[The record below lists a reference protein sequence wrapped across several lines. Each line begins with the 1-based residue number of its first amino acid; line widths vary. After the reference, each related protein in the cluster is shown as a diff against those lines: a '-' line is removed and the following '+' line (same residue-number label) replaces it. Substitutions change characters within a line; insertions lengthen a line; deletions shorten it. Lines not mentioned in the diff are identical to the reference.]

1 VILIAIVYWLVNNW
15 RMGNTK
21 HDFKDNGLD
30 KVFGALADPTR
41 RFFIE
46 RLKRSEATVS
56 ELAAP
61 LDMSL
66 PAASKH
72 LKVLETAGLI
82 SKTKTGRVYRCALK
96 PQTLVT
102 AEEWI
107 HDKRTFWNEQLDSLA
122 EFIEQE
128 ARD

>member
-1 VILIAIVYWLVNNW
+1 MA
-15 RMGNTK
+15 NTK
-21 HDFKDNGLD
+21 QKLKDNGLD

-46 RLKRSEATVS
+46 RLKHSEATVS

-66 PAASKH
+66 PAVSKH

-82 SKTKTGRVYRCALK
+82 SKTKIGRVYRCTLK

-107 HDKRTFWNEQLDSLA
+107 HDKQTFWSEQLDSLA
-122 EFIEQE
+122 EYIEQQPGDQE
-128 ARD
+128 LGGNSER

>member
-1 VILIAIVYWLVNNW
+1 MVNA
-15 RMGNTK
+15 K
-21 HDFKDNGLD
+21 QKFKDNALD
-30 KVFGALADPTR
+30 LVFSALADPTR

-66 PAASKH
+66 PAVSKH
-72 LKVLETAGLI
+72 LKVLEAAGLI
-82 SKTKTGRVYRCALK
+82 SKTKTGRVYRCMLQ
-96 PQTLVT
+96 PQTLVA

-107 HDKRTFWNEQLDSLA
+107 HDKQTFWNEHLDSLA

-128 ARD
+128 AGGQELGGNSER